1 MPCCVRRP
9 ATVWPRCC
17 VVGRQPPGA
26 ATFAR
31 GVMSGRDGGSP
42 DRWRA
47 KRKDE
52 RLQYQAHIRGLNP
65 LCRVKNGLA
74 FCLPFPIKATKGN
87 INHRFSS
94 LLASLFLTG
103 AFIEAFKV
111 AILKPGLPENFAL
124 QTVHD
129 FIKPQLRPVCG
140 LRFGN
145 ETEAR
150 IFAKV
155 HGWELLRANF
165 RIPRRIVW
173 GNLHLHIAH
182 LVVDFMTT
190 AGVRVFKWN
199 QALPEDVLPRGN
211 ELSRASAKKIVIVA
225 DIIVSPNSPTQA
237 TWILNRSRDVA
248 SLTDF
253 LNIDLFYGG
262 GEGDYSETCGLVL
275 IPSLRELKRVRT
287 EEFKSDKN
295 KECAICL
302 EELSSLRDRSTCRKM
317 TCSHVFHGDC
327 VGRWFWEN
335 PSCPL
340 CRFPLPE
347 RFCCSA
353 KRFQVNYLSTAPSQ

>member
-1 MPCCVRRP
+1 MESSSKLK
-9 ATVWPRCC
+9 
-17 VVGRQPPGA
+17 QI
-26 ATFAR
+26 
-31 GVMSGRDGGSP
+31 SG
-42 DRWRA
+42 
-47 KRKDE
+47 K
-52 RLQYQAHIRGLNP
+52 
-65 LCRVKNGLA
+65 
-74 FCLPFPIKATKGN
+74 
-87 INHRFSS
+87 
-94 LLASLFLTG
+94 
-103 AFIEAFKV
+103 
-111 AILKPGLPENFAL
+111 
-124 QTVHD
+124 
-129 FIKPQLRPVCG
+129 
-140 LRFGN
+140 
-145 ETEAR
+145 
-150 IFAKV
+150 
-155 HGWELLRANF
+155 
-165 RIPRRIVW
+165 
-173 GNLHLHIAH
+173 
-182 LVVDFMTT
+182 TT

-211 ELSRASAKKIVIVA
+211 GVLMIHIASLGLTTASLNLQILSCTKTLQKFIYDLIVETFDDFYSCHNDVFVSTICKKITHSYVFDVVELSRASAKKIVIVA

-237 TWILNRSRDVA
+237 TWILNRSRVVA

-253 LNIDLFYGG
+253 LNIDLFYEG

-347 RFCCSA
+347 RFRCSA
-353 KRFQVNYLSTAPSQ
+353 KRFQVNYLSTGPSQ